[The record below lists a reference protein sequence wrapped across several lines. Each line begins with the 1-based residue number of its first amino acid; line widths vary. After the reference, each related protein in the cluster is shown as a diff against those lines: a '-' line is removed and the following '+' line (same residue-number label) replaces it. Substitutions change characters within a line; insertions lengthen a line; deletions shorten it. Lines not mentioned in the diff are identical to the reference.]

1 MGRRIKKAI
10 IRFKPFST
18 KQKKILTWWLPE
30 SPAADKDG
38 VIADG
43 AIRSG
48 KTVSM
53 SLSFGLWAMTNFNG
67 QNFIMAGKT
76 VGSFRRNVLRLWA
89 AMMKARGYAVKDK
102 RSENLV
108 VVSRG
113 SVENYFYVFGG
124 KDEASQDLVQGITAA
139 GAFFD
144 EVALMPESFVNQATA
159 RCSVDG
165 SKFWFNCNPAS
176 PQHWFKVGWIDKCKE
191 KNLVYLHFTM
201 DDNLS
206 LSERIKERYRGQYS
220 GVFYQRFILG
230 LWVIAEGI
238 IYPMFGKDSTV
249 PTVERKYTSY
259 VISMDYGIQN
269 PTAMLL
275 WGFCDGVW
283 YQVDEYYHSGRETSQ
298 QKTDQDYYDDL
309 EQLAG
314 DRYIDCLIIDPSA
327 TSFIAL
333 VKQKRRFKV
342 RSASNDVI
350 EGIQKTA
357 SAIQQ
362 GKIKVNDCCKRTIKE
377 YGLYSWDQKADCDR
391 PIKDNDHAMDATRYF
406 VNTMQIMKPKS
417 EYRSLLN

>member
-1 MGRRIKKAI
+1 MKIEKM
-10 IRFKPFST
+10 SE
-18 KQKKILTWWLPE
+18 KQLQILDFVL
-30 SPAADKDG
+30 SDDLYL
-38 VIADG
+38 ICDG
-43 AIRSG
+43 AVRSG
-48 KTVSM
+48 KTVFM
-53 SLSFGLWAMTNFNG
+53 SAAFVIWAMEYYDRTNFA
-67 QNFIMAGKT
+67 ICGKT
-76 VGSFRRNVLRLWA
+76 VQSAERNVLKPLQ
-89 AMMKARGYAVKDK
+89 
-102 RSENLV
+102 ENESLPYTMSYK
-108 VVSRG
+108 VSTKVLTVRCG
-113 SVENYFYVFGG
+113 AKENYFYIFGG
-124 KDEASQDLVQGITAA
+124 KDESSYMLIQGITLA
-139 GAFFD
+139 GVLFD
-144 EVALMPESFVNQATA
+144 EVALMPRSFVEQALSRA
-159 RCSVDG
+159 ISYE
-165 SKFWFNCNPAS
+165 KPKYWFNCNPES
-176 PQHWFKVGWIDKCKE
+176 PMHYFYKE
-191 KNLVYLHFTM
+191 WLENQKDGTTHLHFLLE
-201 DDNLS
+201 DNPILTPQMI
-206 LSERIKERYRGQYS
+206 ERTKAMYS
-220 GVFYQRFILG
+220 GVFYDRYIRG

-249 PTVERKYTSY
+249 PTIERKYTRY

-298 QKTDQDYYDDL
+298 QKTDQDYYEDL

-342 RSASNDVI
+342 RKANNDVI
-350 EGIQKTA
+350 DGIQKTA

-377 YGLYSWDQKADCDR
+377 YGLYSWDQKADEDR

-406 VNTMQIMKPKS
+406 VNTMQIMKPKT

>member
-1 MGRRIKKAI
+1 MKIKKVS
-10 IRFKPFST
+10 P
-18 KQKKILTWWLPE
+18 KQKQILKFIE
-30 SPAADKDG
+30 SENLYL
-38 VIADG
+38 ICDG
-43 AIRSG
+43 AVRSG
-48 KTVSM
+48 KTVFM
-53 SLSFGLWAMTNFNG
+53 SAAFVIWAMQYYDRTNFA
-67 QNFIMAGKT
+67 ICGKT
-76 VGSFRRNVLRLWA
+76 VQSAERNVLKPLQ
-89 AMMKARGYAVKDK
+89 
-102 RSENLV
+102 ENESLPYTMSYK
-108 VVSRG
+108 VSTKVLTVRCG
-113 SVENYFYVFGG
+113 TKENYFYIFGG
-124 KDEASQDLVQGITAA
+124 KDESSYMLIQGITLA
-139 GAFFD
+139 GVLFD
-144 EVALMPESFVNQATA
+144 EVALMPRSFVEQALSRA
-159 RCSVDG
+159 ISYEHP
-165 SKFWFNCNPAS
+165 KYWFNCNPES
-176 PQHWFKVGWIDKCKE
+176 PNHYFYKE
-191 KNLVYLHFTM
+191 WLEDQKEGTTHLHFLLE
-201 DDNLS
+201 DNPILTPQMI
-206 LSERIKERYRGQYS
+206 ERTKAMYS
-220 GVFYQRFILG
+220 GVFYDRYIRG

-249 PTVERKYTSY
+249 PTIERKYSRY

-333 VKQKRRFKV
+333 VKQKRRFRV
-342 RSASNDVI
+342 RKAHNDVI
-350 EGIQKTA
+350 DGIQKTA

-377 YGLYSWDQKADCDR
+377 YGLYSWDQKADEDR

-417 EYRSLLN
+417 EYKSLLD